1 MIFWAITFVICGIIA
16 VFFYLSLIQKAP
28 QITSN
33 SDLEVYKDQL
43 INIDSE
49 LTRGIITCLLYTSP
63 SPRDKRQ
70 SRMPSSA

>member
-1 MIFWAITFVICGIIA
+1 MIFWAITVVICGIIA

-28 QITSN
+28 EITSN

-49 LTRGIITCLLYTSP
+49 LTRGIITADEGERISIAF
-63 SPRDKRQ
+63 DVHI
-70 SRMPSSA
+70 